1 LRVDHV
7 DRPKAK
13 VVLRLSYDGRLFSG
27 SQRQAGRRTV
37 QGELERAIEVL
48 AGRPVAAVFA
58 GRTDAGVHAAGQVV
72 SLDDP
77 RPELSDE
84 RLVRALNDGLP
95 DDVAVQSVSR
105 CTGDFH
111 ARYDAKWREY
121 RYRLWVGE
129 RQPLVCG
136 IVSQRTRPIDPDRL
150 TAIERLIGTHDFASF
165 AGSGDGV
172 PWSERRNEPRG
183 TTRTV
188 LHASVKTIAPWWGA
202 APETGSLI
210 EIAIRADGFLAKM
223 VRNIVGALTEVGEGR
238 REPEWLDEL
247 LAAAD
252 RRVGPKT
259 ASPEGLTLWRVGYQ
273 NEAAAERS

>member
-1 LRVDHV
+1 V
-7 DRPKAK
+7 DRPEAK
-13 VVLRLSYDGRLFSG
+13 VVLRLSYDGRMFSG

-37 QGELERAIEVL
+37 QGELERAIAVL

-58 GRTDAGVHAAGQVV
+58 GRTDAGVHAVGQVV

-84 RLVRALNDGLP
+84 RLVRALNARLP

-105 CTGDFH
+105 CASGFH

-129 RQPLVCG
+129 RQPLVGG
-136 IVSQRTRPIDPDRL
+136 IVAQRTRRIDPDRL
-150 TAIERLIGTHDFASF
+150 AAVVRLIGAHDFASF

-172 PWSERRNEPRG
+172 PWSERRSEPRG
-183 TTRTV
+183 TIRT
-188 LHASVKTIAPWWGA
+188 LLDASAERIAPWWGA
-202 APETGSLI
+202 ATGTGDLF
-210 EIAIRADGFLAKM
+210 EITIRADGFLAKM
-223 VRNIVGALTEVGEGR
+223 VRNIVGALMEIGEGR
-238 REPEWLDEL
+238 REPEWLSEL

-259 ASPEGLTLWRVGYQ
+259 APPEGLTLWRVGYE
-273 NEAAAERS
+273 NEAATERS

>member
-1 LRVDHV
+1 
-7 DRPKAK
+7 
-13 VVLRLSYDGRLFSG
+13 
-27 SQRQAGRRTV
+27 V

-48 AGRPVAAVFA
+48 AGRAVAAVFA

-84 RLVRALNDGLP
+84 RLVRALNAGLP

-105 CTGDFH
+105 GTSGFH

-129 RQPLVCG
+129 RQPLVGG
-136 IVSQRTRPIDPDRL
+136 IVAQRTRPIDPSRL
-150 TAIERLIGTHDFASF
+150 AAIERLIGKHDFASF

-172 PWSERRNEPRG
+172 PWSGRRSEPRG

-188 LHASVKTIAPWWGA
+188 LDASVKVIAPWWGA
-202 APETGSLI
+202 APGTGDLF
-210 EIAIRADGFLAKM
+210 EITIRADGFLSKM
-223 VRNIVGALTEVGEGR
+223 VRNMVGALTEIGEGR
-238 REPEWLDEL
+238 RDPEWLTEL
-247 LAAAD
+247 LAVAD
-252 RRVGPKT
+252 RRAGPKT
-259 ASPEGLTLWRVGYQ
+259 APPEGLTLWRVGYQ